1 VSPLAAQLEL
11 GRKVAEHRRR
21 RGWSQQELADRLGK
35 PVAWIS
41 RLERGLAGAESAP
54 VLHIVPDTPASA
66 GALAP
71 GSDAARAAQAVALR
85 RLIADRP
92 GYRPRPGPLSVRTA
106 NDRHSLAAKIWD
118 LTVTGRCYE
127 LAALI
132 GDLLPVLDATLRG
145 APPDQEPGL
154 HQLTA
159 SCYQAC
165 SAALAKLGDYNGA
178 ALAADQ
184 ALAAAECADDPVAV
198 AAGAYLL
205 VCILVEAGRY
215 HSALEIASAA
225 AGALRGLATSGSWTA
240 ISFRGALTLLC
251 ALAAV
256 RAGDVAAAADYL
268 SRAKVMAGRLTY
280 SIGDHAIGFSAD
292 HVALYE
298 IAISI
303 ESAALPA
310 PNRR

>member
-1 VSPLAAQLEL
+1 MSPLAAQLEL

-35 PVAWIS
+35 PVSWVS
-41 RLERGLAGAESAP
+41 RLERGLADSVSSPVLRIVPATPECAGAEGPSS
-54 VLHIVPDTPASA
+54 DSG
-66 GALAP
+66 GAE
-71 GSDAARAAQAVALR
+71 RAVALR
-85 RLIADRP
+85 RLIADRSR
-92 GYRPRPGPLSVRTA
+92 YRPRPSSLSVRTA
-106 NDRHSLAAKIWD
+106 SDRHSLAAKIWD
-118 LTVTGRCYE
+118 LTVTGRYCE
-127 LAALI
+127 LATLI

-145 APPDQEPGL
+145 AAADQEPGL
-154 HQLTA
+154 YQLTA

-165 SAALAKLGDYNGA
+165 SAALANLGDYDGA

-205 VCILVEAGRY
+205 VCILVEADRC
-215 HSALEIASAA
+215 HPALEIASAA
-225 AGALRGLATSGSWTA
+225 ADSLRGLATSGNWTA

-256 RAGDVAAAADYL
+256 RAGDVAAAEDFL

-303 ESAALPA
+303 ESAALPGV
-310 PNRR
+310 